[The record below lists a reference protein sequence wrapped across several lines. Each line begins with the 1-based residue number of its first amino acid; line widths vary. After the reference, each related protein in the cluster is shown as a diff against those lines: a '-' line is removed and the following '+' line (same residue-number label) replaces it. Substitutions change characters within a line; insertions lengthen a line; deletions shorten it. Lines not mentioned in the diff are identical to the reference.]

1 MRKSNDLSVMKV
13 SDNAKCIMKD
23 RKRIK
28 SGLFLLAVTVILTAL
43 FIVPKELRE
52 RRTENELLQD
62 FSTRIK
68 DHAEVYVP
76 DERTAQGILKA
87 QGQLLRSTCDR
98 NSVREIELY
107 LEQTY
112 GMEAVN
118 LRNMDEDAAGYLRDA
133 CDYMY
138 RTYPILNGYLTN
150 ITVQDE
156 VSDSV
161 AAIALFETDTYI
173 INPSPGSLYPM
184 VIRKQILLRAKDWE
198 NSRRLN
204 NSVRI
209 NVRDGFWTEGT
220 DITAVLI
227 HELGHA
233 LVSCI
238 LSYKCGLDNAIFIDE
253 KTADAYSAYNMQQLA
268 GHQEFAK
275 SLCETAY
282 ERYKDETGET
292 ISYEDFCG
300 RISGYAKGIQD
311 DGGISYDET
320 VAEAVSNVYV
330 HGDDCVR
337 PAGLIIEEI
346 NRAIEELE

>member
-1 MRKSNDLSVMKV
+1 
-13 SDNAKCIMKD
+13 MKD
-23 RKRIK
+23 QKKIKRA
-28 SGLFLLAVTVILTAL
+28 LCLLAVIVILPVL
-43 FIVPKELRE
+43 ILLLQVLRE
-52 RRTENELLQD
+52 RRAEKELLRD
-62 FSTRIK
+62 FAVQIM

-76 DERTAQGILKA
+76 NERAAHGILKA
-87 QGQLLRSTCDR
+87 QGQLLRSSCDQ
-98 NSVREIELY
+98 NGVRKIEGY
-107 LEQTY
+107 LEKTY

-118 LRNMDEDAAGYLRDA
+118 LRDMDEEAAGYLRDA

-173 INPSPGSLYPM
+173 INPSPDRLYPM
-184 VIRKQILLRAKDWE
+184 VIKKQVLLRAKDWE
-198 NSRRLN
+198 NTRRLN

-220 DITAVLI
+220 DVTAVLV

-238 LSYKCGLDNAIFIDE
+238 LSHKCGLDNAIFVDE
-253 KTADAYSAYNMQQLA
+253 KNGDAYSAYNMQQLA
-268 GHQEFAK
+268 GHQEFVK
-275 SLCETAY
+275 SLCDNAY
-282 ERYKDETGET
+282 ERYKDETGES
-292 ISYEDFCG
+292 IPFEDFCG
-300 RISGYAKGIQD
+300 QISGYAKGIQD
-311 DGGISYDET
+311 DGGISYEET

-330 HGDDCVR
+330 HGDECAR
-337 PAGLIIEEI
+337 PAGLIMEEI
-346 NRAIEELE
+346 DRSIEELNEQKR